1 MRRARRGGRR
11 RGDARP
17 RARRR
22 ALREI
27 RERQRRRH
35 LRRGRAISRP
45 PCAHR
50 PAGAGGQS
58 PPLVH
63 IFLVGPPGI
72 GKSSVAPILAHHF
85 GAAVIE
91 LDREIQRRAGKPNK
105 DLIEQDGMD
114 RFRDVESSVL
124 IRLART
130 PSWVVVDTGG
140 GAPIREDNRALMRS
154 LGLIVGLRGSL
165 DRVASGIA
173 ATQAKRP
180 YQNVAPRDRARR
192 VLQERKSAYADTDV
206 TFDVDGAT
214 VDETA
219 RAIAAWLVSA
229 RGVRIDVADSERA
242 SPCRVLIRAGL
253 LDHVGPHLADL
264 GWRGRVAV
272 VSDAATAS
280 RYEAAVLRSLDAV
293 GLGSVGIR
301 VPGGERGK
309 RLSVAARLWDELA
322 REGIGRDGG
331 ILALGGGSV
340 GDVAG
345 FVAATYL
352 RGIRVAQ
359 VPTTLLG
366 MADASIGGKTAIDIA
381 AGKNLVG
388 AFHSPDAVF
397 ADVTVL
403 ATLPARQLSSGLAEV
418 TKCAFLADRESV
430 EQLDRSLENVRAGD
444 LGAILAA
451 VTIAAE
457 VKGGIV
463 SQDPRESGLREL
475 LNFGHTMGHAYEAAS
490 GYRVTHGEAVAIGM
504 VYATALAERLEL
516 TAPTL
521 RPELENLLDR
531 AALPKRARLPKA
543 VWSYVLRDKKAR
555 AGKLRWILPRRIGRF
570 SEVTDVGESA
580 LRAAARVVERAA

>member
-1 MRRARRGGRR
+1 M
-11 RGDARP
+11 
-17 RARRR
+17 
-22 ALREI
+22 
-27 RERQRRRH
+27 
-35 LRRGRAISRP
+35 
-45 PCAHR
+45 
-50 PAGAGGQS
+50 
-58 PPLVH
+58 H

-72 GKSSVAPILAHHF
+72 GKSSVAPLLAHHF

-91 LDREIQRRAGKPNK
+91 LDREIERRAGRSCKEV
-105 DLIEQDGMD
+105 IEQDGMD
-114 RFRDVESSVL
+114 RFRDAESSVL
-124 IRLART
+124 LKLAQT

-140 GAPIREDNRALMRS
+140 GAPIREENRTCMRR

-165 DRVASGIA
+165 DRVTSGIA
-173 ATQAKRP
+173 ATMGKRP
-180 YQNVAPRDRARR
+180 NQAMAPRDRARR

-229 RGVRIDVADSERA
+229 RGVRIDVAGPER
-242 SPCRVLIRAGL
+242 PCRVLIRAGL

-272 VSDAATAS
+272 ISDRATAS
-280 RYEAAVLRSLDAV
+280 WYEAAVLRSLDSV
-293 GLGSVGIR
+293 GLGAVSVR
-301 VPGGERGK
+301 VPAGERGK
-309 RLSVAARLWDELA
+309 RLPVAARLWDELA

-331 ILALGGGSV
+331 IVALGGGSV

-397 ADVTVL
+397 ADLAVL
-403 ATLPARQLSSGLAEV
+403 ATLAPRQLSSGLAEV

-430 EQLDRSLENVRAGD
+430 TQLGRSLDRVRAGD
-444 LGAILAA
+444 LGTMLAA

-463 SQDPRESGLREL
+463 SRDPRESGLREL

-504 VYATALAERLEL
+504 VYATALAEALDL
-516 TAPTL
+516 TAPAV
-521 RPELENLLDR
+521 REELEKLLDR
-531 AALPKRARLPKA
+531 AALPTRARLPKA
-543 VWSYVLRDKKAR
+543 VWSFVLRDKKAR
-555 AGKLRWILPRRIGRF
+555 DGQLRWILPRRIGRF
-570 SEVTDVGESA
+570 SEVVDVGESA
-580 LRAAARVVERAA
+580 LRAAARVVERPA

>member
-1 MRRARRGGRR
+1 V
-11 RGDARP
+11 
-17 RARRR
+17 
-22 ALREI
+22 
-27 RERQRRRH
+27 H
-35 LRRGRAISRP
+35 L
-45 PCAHR
+45 
-50 PAGAGGQS
+50 
-58 PPLVH
+58 
-63 IFLVGPPGI
+63 FLVGPPGI
-72 GKSSVAPILAHHF
+72 GKSSVAPVLARHF
-85 GAAVIE
+85 GAAVVE

-114 RFRDVESSVL
+114 RFREVESAVL
-124 IRLART
+124 ERLVRT

-140 GAPIREDNRALMRS
+140 GAPIREENRARMRS

-180 YQNVAPRDRARR
+180 YQNVAPRDRARQ
-192 VLQERKSAYADTDV
+192 VLQERRSAYADTDV
-206 TFDVDGAT
+206 TFDVDGAS
-214 VDETA
+214 VEETA

-229 RGVRIDVADSERA
+229 RGVRIDVADPDRTS
-242 SPCRVLIRAGL
+242 SCRVLIRAGL

-272 VSDAATAS
+272 VSDRATAS
-280 RYEAAVLRSLDAV
+280 RYEPIVHRSLQAV
-293 GLGSVGIR
+293 GLESVAVRI
-301 VPGGERGK
+301 PGGESGK
-309 RLSVAARLWDELA
+309 RLSVAARLWDSLA
-322 REGIGRDGG
+322 RDGIGRDGG
-331 ILALGGGSV
+331 VVALGGGSV

-359 VPTTLLG
+359 IPTTLLG

-397 ADVTVL
+397 ADLAVL

-430 EQLDRSLENVRAGD
+430 AQLDRSLENVRAGD

-451 VTIAAE
+451 VAIAAE

-516 TAPTL
+516 TTPTL

-543 VWSYVLRDKKAR
+543 VWSYILRDKKAR

-570 SEVTDVGESA
+570 SEVIDVGEPA

>member
-1 MRRARRGGRR
+1 M
-11 RGDARP
+11 
-17 RARRR
+17 
-22 ALREI
+22 
-27 RERQRRRH
+27 H
-35 LRRGRAISRP
+35 L
-45 PCAHR
+45 
-50 PAGAGGQS
+50 
-58 PPLVH
+58 
-63 IFLVGPPGI
+63 FLVGPPGI
-72 GKSSVAPILAHHF
+72 GKSSVAPALARHF
-85 GAAVIE
+85 GASVVE
-91 LDREIQRRAGKPNK
+91 LDREIERRAGKSCK
-105 DLIEQDGMD
+105 DVIEQDGMA
-114 RFRDVESSVL
+114 RFREIESSAL
-124 IRLART
+124 LKLAAT

-140 GAPIREDNRALMRS
+140 GAPIRDDNRAVMRR
-154 LGLIVGLRGSL
+154 LGLIIGLRGSL
-165 DRVASGIA
+165 ERVTSGIA
-173 ATQAKRP
+173 ATMAKRP
-180 YQNVAPRDRARR
+180 NQNVSPGERARA
-192 VLQERKSAYADTDV
+192 VLRERKVAYADTDV
-206 TFDVDGAT
+206 TFDVDGAS
-214 VDETA
+214 VEGTA

-229 RGVRIDVADSERA
+229 RGVRIDVAGPER
-242 SPCRVLIRAGL
+242 PCRVLIRAGL

-272 VSDAATAS
+272 VSDRATAT
-280 RYEAAVLRSLDAV
+280 RYEPAVHRSLESV
-293 GLGSVGIR
+293 GLESVAIL

-309 RLSVAARLWDELA
+309 RLSVAARLWDSLA

-331 ILALGGGSV
+331 VLALGGGSV

-359 VPTTLLG
+359 IPTTLLG
-366 MADASIGGKTAIDIA
+366 MADASIGGKTAIDIS

-388 AFHSPDAVF
+388 AFYSPDAVF
-397 ADVTVL
+397 ADLTVL

-430 EQLDRSLENVRAGD
+430 AQLDRSLENVRAGD

-504 VYATALAERLEL
+504 VYATALAEKLEL

-543 VWSYVLRDKKAR
+543 VWSYILRDKKAR

-570 SEVTDVGESA
+570 SEVIDVGEPA

>member
-1 MRRARRGGRR
+1 M
-11 RGDARP
+11 
-17 RARRR
+17 
-22 ALREI
+22 
-27 RERQRRRH
+27 H
-35 LRRGRAISRP
+35 L
-45 PCAHR
+45 
-50 PAGAGGQS
+50 
-58 PPLVH
+58 
-63 IFLVGPPGI
+63 FMVGPPGI
-72 GKSSVAPILAHHF
+72 GKSSVAPALARHF
-85 GAAVIE
+85 GASVIE
-91 LDREIQRRAGKPNK
+91 LDREIERRAGKSCK
-105 DLIEQDGMD
+105 DVIEQDGMD
-114 RFRDVESSVL
+114 RFRDLESSAL
-124 IRLART
+124 LKLAQT

-140 GAPIREDNRALMRS
+140 GAPIREENRALMRR

-180 YQNVAPRDRARR
+180 YQRVAPRDRARS
-192 VLQERKSAYADTDV
+192 VLRDRKAAYADTDV
-206 TFDVDGAT
+206 SFDVDGAT
-214 VDETA
+214 VDDTA

-229 RGVRIDVADSERA
+229 RGVRIDVAGPEGA
-242 SPCRVLIRAGL
+242 SPTLCRVLIRAGL

-264 GWRGRVAV
+264 GWRGQVAV
-272 VSDAATAS
+272 VSDAPTAARYEGDLLRSLAAVGLKAVTLRVPAGERGKQLATAS
-280 RYEAAVLRSLDAV
+280 RLWASLA
-293 GLGSVGIR
+293 SR
-301 VPGGERGK
+301 R
-309 RLSVAARLWDELA
+309 
-322 REGIGRDGG
+322 IGRDGG
-331 ILALGGGSV
+331 IIALGGGSV

-397 ADVTVL
+397 ADLAVL
-403 ATLPARQLSSGLAEV
+403 ATLPARQVSSGLAEV

-430 EQLDRSLENVRAGD
+430 AQLGRSLESVRAGD

-490 GYRVTHGEAVAIGM
+490 SYRVTHGEAVAIGM
-504 VYATALAERLEL
+504 VYATALAETLEL

-531 AALPKRARLPKA
+531 AALPKRARLPKG
-543 VWSYVLRDKKAR
+543 VWSFVLHDKKVR
-555 AGKLRWILPRRIGRF
+555 AGGLRWILPRRIGRF
-570 SEVTDVGESA
+570 SEVTDIGESA

>member
-1 MRRARRGGRR
+1 M
-11 RGDARP
+11 
-17 RARRR
+17 
-22 ALREI
+22 
-27 RERQRRRH
+27 
-35 LRRGRAISRP
+35 
-45 PCAHR
+45 
-50 PAGAGGQS
+50 
-58 PPLVH
+58 H

-72 GKSSVAPILAHHF
+72 GKSSVAPVLAHHF
-85 GAAVIE
+85 GASVVE
-91 LDREIQRRAGKPNK
+91 LDREIERRAGKSCK
-105 DLIEQDGMD
+105 DVIEQDGRD
-114 RFRDVESSVL
+114 RFREIESSVL
-124 IRLART
+124 LKLTPT
-130 PSWVVVDTGG
+130 PSWVVVDTGA
-140 GAPIREDNRALMRS
+140 GAPIREDNRVFMRQR
-154 LGLIVGLRGSL
+154 GLIVGLRGSL
-165 DRVASGIA
+165 DRVTSGIA
-173 ATQAKRP
+173 ATMAKRSNQDP
-180 YQNVAPRDRARR
+180 KDPKFFAPRDRARA
-192 VLQERKSAYADTDV
+192 VLRERKAAYADTDV
-206 TFDVDGAT
+206 TFDVDGAST
-214 VDETA
+214 EEIA

-229 RGVRIDVADSERA
+229 RGVRIDVAGPER
-242 SPCRVLIRAGL
+242 PCRVLIRAGL

-264 GWRGRVAV
+264 GWRGCVAV
-272 VSDAATAS
+272 VSDRATAS
-280 RYEAAVLRSLDAV
+280 RYEPAVLRSLDAV
-293 GLGSVGIR
+293 GLGAVAIR

-322 REGIGRDGG
+322 HEGIGRDGG
-331 ILALGGGSV
+331 IVALGGGSV

-366 MADASIGGKTAIDIA
+366 MADASIGGKTAIDIS

-397 ADVTVL
+397 ADLAVL

-430 EQLDRSLENVRAGD
+430 AQLERSLENVRAGD
-444 LGAILAA
+444 LGAILGA

-457 VKGGIV
+457 VKAGIV

-504 VYATALAERLEL
+504 VYATALAEKLEL
-516 TAPTL
+516 TGPTL
-521 RPELENLLDR
+521 RLALENLLDR

-543 VWSYVLRDKKAR
+543 VWSYVLQDKKAR

-570 SEVTDVGESA
+570 SEVTDVGERA
-580 LRAAARVVERAA
+580 LRAAARVVESAA

>member
-1 MRRARRGGRR
+1 M
-11 RGDARP
+11 
-17 RARRR
+17 
-22 ALREI
+22 
-27 RERQRRRH
+27 
-35 LRRGRAISRP
+35 
-45 PCAHR
+45 
-50 PAGAGGQS
+50 
-58 PPLVH
+58 H

-72 GKSSVAPILAHHF
+72 GKSSVAPVLAHHF

-124 IRLART
+124 LKLPAT

-140 GAPIREDNRALMRS
+140 GAPIREDNRAVMRK
-154 LGLIVGLRGSL
+154 LGLIVGLRGSI
-165 DRVASGIA
+165 DRVASGIV
-173 ATQAKRP
+173 ATQGKAP
-180 YQNVAPRDRARR
+180 YQNVAPRDRARQ
-192 VLQERKSAYADTDV
+192 VLQERKTAYADTDV
-206 TFDVDGAT
+206 TFDVDGAS
-214 VDETA
+214 VQETA

-229 RGVRIDVADSERA
+229 RGVRIDVAGPER
-242 SPCRVLIRAGL
+242 PCRVLIRAGL
-253 LDHVGPHLADL
+253 LDHVGSHLVDL

-280 RYEAAVLRSLDAV
+280 RYEDAVTRSLEGV
-293 GLGSVGIR
+293 GLDSVAVR

-309 RLSVAARLWDELA
+309 RLSVAARLWDALA

-397 ADVTVL
+397 ADLAVL

-430 EQLDRSLENVRAGD
+430 AQLQRSLENVRAGD

-504 VYATALAERLEL
+504 VYATALAEKLEL

-521 RPELENLLDR
+521 RQELESLLDR

-543 VWSYVLRDKKAR
+543 VWSYVLQDKKAR

-570 SEVTDVGESA
+570 SEVTDVGEGA
-580 LRAAARVVERAA
+580 LRAAARVVEHAA

>member
-1 MRRARRGGRR
+1 M
-11 RGDARP
+11 
-17 RARRR
+17 
-22 ALREI
+22 
-27 RERQRRRH
+27 H
-35 LRRGRAISRP
+35 LF
-45 PCAHR
+45 
-50 PAGAGGQS
+50 
-58 PPLVH
+58 V
-63 IFLVGPPGI
+63 VGPPGI
-72 GKSSVAPILAHHF
+72 GKSSVAPALARHF
-85 GAAVIE
+85 GASVVE
-91 LDREIQRRAGKPNK
+91 LDREIERRAGKSCK
-105 DLIEQDGMD
+105 DVIEQDGMG
-114 RFRDVESSVL
+114 RFREIESSVL
-124 IRLART
+124 LKLAPT

-140 GAPIREDNRALMRS
+140 GAPIRDDNRAVMRR

-165 DRVASGIA
+165 ERVTSGIA
-173 ATQAKRP
+173 ATMAKRP
-180 YQNVAPRDRARR
+180 NQNVSPGDRARA
-192 VLQERKSAYADTDV
+192 VLRERKAAYADTDV
-206 TFDVDGAT
+206 TFDVDGAS
-214 VDETA
+214 VEGTA

-229 RGVRIDVADSERA
+229 RGVRIDVAGPER
-242 SPCRVLIRAGL
+242 PCRVLIRAGL
-253 LDHVGPHLADL
+253 LDHVGSHLADL
-264 GWRGRVAV
+264 GWRGQVAV
-272 VSDAATAS
+272 VSDAPTAA
-280 RYEAAVLRSLDAV
+280 RYEPDLLRSLASV
-293 GLGSVGIR
+293 GLKAFTLR
-301 VPGGERGK
+301 VPPGERGK
-309 RLSVAARLWDELA
+309 QFGVAARLWASLA
-322 REGIGRDGG
+322 SYHVGRDGG
-331 ILALGGGSV
+331 LIALGGGSV

-352 RGIRVAQ
+352 RGIRLAQ
-359 VPTTLLG
+359 IPTTLLG
-366 MADASIGGKTAIDIA
+366 MADAAIGGKTAIDIA

-397 ADVTVL
+397 ADLTVL

-430 EQLDRSLENVRAGD
+430 AQLDRSLENVRAGD

-490 GYRVTHGEAVAIGM
+490 SYRVTHGEAVAIGM
-504 VYATALAERLEL
+504 VYATALAEKLEL

-543 VWSYVLRDKKAR
+543 VWTYILQDKKAR

-570 SEVTDVGESA
+570 SEVIDVGEPA

>member
-1 MRRARRGGRR
+1 M
-11 RGDARP
+11 
-17 RARRR
+17 
-22 ALREI
+22 
-27 RERQRRRH
+27 
-35 LRRGRAISRP
+35 
-45 PCAHR
+45 
-50 PAGAGGQS
+50 
-58 PPLVH
+58 H

-72 GKSSVAPILAHHF
+72 GKSSVAPVLARHF
-85 GAAVIE
+85 GAAVVE
-91 LDREIQRRAGKPNK
+91 LDREIHRRAHKPNK
-105 DLIEQDGMD
+105 DVIEQDGID
-114 RFRDVESSVL
+114 RFRDLESEVL
-124 IRLART
+124 VGLART

-140 GAPIREDNRALMRS
+140 GAPIRDDNRAVMRR

-173 ATQAKRP
+173 TTQAKRP
-180 YQNVAPRDRARR
+180 YQNLAPRDRARS
-192 VLQERKSAYADTDV
+192 VLRERKVAYADTDV

-214 VDETA
+214 ADDTA

-229 RGVRIDVADSERA
+229 RGVRIDVAGAER
-242 SPCRVLIRAGL
+242 PCRVLIRAGL

-264 GWRGRVAV
+264 GWRGQVAV
-272 VSDAATAS
+272 VSDAPTAA
-280 RYEAAVLRSLDAV
+280 RYEGDLLRSLASV
-293 GLGSVGIR
+293 GLGAVTLR
-301 VPGGERGK
+301 VPAGERGK
-309 RLSVAARLWDELA
+309 QLAVAARLWTSLA
-322 REGIGRDGG
+322 SNQIGRDGG
-331 ILALGGGSV
+331 IIALGGGSV
-340 GDVAG
+340 GDVTG

-397 ADVTVL
+397 ADLAVL
-403 ATLPARQLSSGLAEV
+403 ATLPPRQLSSGLAEV

-430 EQLDRSLENVRAGD
+430 AQLERSLGSVRAGD

-451 VTIAAE
+451 VAIAAE

-475 LNFGHTMGHAYEAAS
+475 LNFGHTMGHAYEAGSA
-490 GYRVTHGEAVAIGM
+490 YRVTHGEAVAVGM
-504 VYATALAERLEL
+504 VFATALGETLEL

-521 RPELENLLDR
+521 RPALEKLLVR
-531 AALPKRARLPKA
+531 AALPTRARLPKA

-555 AGKLRWILPRRIGRF
+555 EGKLRWILPRRIGRF
-570 SEVTDVGESA
+570 SEVTDVGEKD

>member
-1 MRRARRGGRR
+1 M
-11 RGDARP
+11 
-17 RARRR
+17 
-22 ALREI
+22 
-27 RERQRRRH
+27 
-35 LRRGRAISRP
+35 
-45 PCAHR
+45 
-50 PAGAGGQS
+50 
-58 PPLVH
+58 H

-72 GKSSVAPILAHHF
+72 GKSSVAPVLARHF
-85 GAAVIE
+85 GAAVVE
-91 LDREIQRRAGKPNK
+91 LDREIQRRAGKPNR
-105 DLIEQDGMD
+105 DLIEQEGMD
-114 RFRDVESSVL
+114 RFREVESHAL
-124 IRLART
+124 MRLART

-140 GAPIREDNRALMRS
+140 GAPIREDNRRLMRS

-173 ATQAKRP
+173 ATHAKRP
-180 YQNVAPRDRARR
+180 YQNVAPRDRARA
-192 VLQERKSAYADTDV
+192 VLRERRSAYADTDV
-206 TFDVDGAT
+206 TFDVDGAS
-214 VDETA
+214 VEETA

-229 RGVRIDVADSERA
+229 RGVRVDVAGQERI
-242 SPCRVLIRAGL
+242 CRVLIRAGL

-264 GWRGRVAV
+264 GWSGRVAV
-272 VSDAATAS
+272 VSDAATAK
-280 RYEAAVLRSLDAV
+280 RYEGAVVRSLDAV
-293 GLGSVGIR
+293 GLGSVTIR

-309 RLSVAARLWDELA
+309 RLAVAARLWDALA
-322 REGIGRDGG
+322 NEGIGRDGG

-352 RGIRVAQ
+352 RGIRIAQ
-359 VPTTLLG
+359 IPTTLLG

-397 ADVTVL
+397 ADLTVL

-430 EQLDRSLENVRAGD
+430 AQLGRSLESVRAGD

-504 VYATALAERLEL
+504 VYATVLAEQLDL

-521 RPELENLLDR
+521 RPELENLLAR
-531 AALPKRARLPKA
+531 AALPTRARLPKA

-570 SEVTDVGESA
+570 SEVTDVGDSA
-580 LRAAARVVERAA
+580 LRAAGRVVERAA

>member
-1 MRRARRGGRR
+1 M
-11 RGDARP
+11 
-17 RARRR
+17 
-22 ALREI
+22 
-27 RERQRRRH
+27 
-35 LRRGRAISRP
+35 
-45 PCAHR
+45 
-50 PAGAGGQS
+50 
-58 PPLVH
+58 H

-72 GKSSVAPILAHHF
+72 GKSSVAPVLAHHF

-105 DLIEQDGMD
+105 EVIEQDGMD

-124 IRLART
+124 MRLART

-140 GAPIREDNRALMRS
+140 GAPIRGDNRALMRG

-229 RGVRIDVADSERA
+229 RGVRIDVSGPER
-242 SPCRVLIRAGL
+242 PCRVLIRAGI

-264 GWRGRVAV
+264 GWRGQIAV
-272 VSDAATAS
+272 VSDAPTAA
-280 RYEAAVLRSLDAV
+280 RYERDLLRSLASADLEAV
-293 GLGSVGIR
+293 TLR
-301 VPGGERGK
+301 VPAGERAK
-309 RLSVAARLWDELA
+309 QLAAVSRLWSSLA
-322 REGIGRDGG
+322 SHGIGRDGG
-331 ILALGGGSV
+331 IIALGGGSV

-397 ADVTVL
+397 ADLAVL
-403 ATLPARQLSSGLAEV
+403 ATLPARQVSSGLAEV

-430 EQLDRSLENVRAGD
+430 AQLGRSLESVRAGD

-490 GYRVTHGEAVAIGM
+490 SYRVTHGEAVAIGM

-531 AALPKRARLPKA
+531 AALPTRARLPKA
-543 VWSYVLRDKKAR
+543 VWSFVLRDKKAR
-555 AGKLRWILPRRIGRF
+555 AGGLRWILPRRIGRF
-570 SEVTDVGESA
+570 SEVTDIGESA